1 MIIYSV
7 IENRLLANDF
17 CDHDSNR
24 STLWPLYR
32 QMTTE
37 LVKNRKD
44 ARKLFEEDQPII
56 VSCETSDA
64 EFNAS
69 IQDISGSGI
78 FIKTTKPLSIGQE
91 IAMTFKFP
99 KSQKPIMVTGEVVRT
114 TRSGAAVEFKVFF
127 DK

>member
-1 MIIYSV
+1 
-7 IENRLLANDF
+7 
-17 CDHDSNR
+17 
-24 STLWPLYR
+24 
-32 QMTTE
+32 MTTE

-44 ARKLFEEDQPII
+44 ARKLVEEDQPII
-56 VSCETSDA
+56 VSCKTSDS
-64 EFNAS
+64 EFNS
-69 IQDISGSGI
+69 FIQDISGSGI

>member
-1 MIIYSV
+1 M
-7 IENRLLANDF
+7 A
-17 CDHDSNR
+17 
-24 STLWPLYR
+24 
-32 QMTTE
+32 TE
-37 LVKNRKD
+37 LVKSRKD
-44 ARKLFEEDQPII
+44 ARKLFEDDKPII
-56 VSCETSDA
+56 VSCKTTDG

-78 FIKTTKPLSIGQE
+78 FIKTNKQLSIGQE

-99 KSQKPIMVTGEVVRT
+99 KAPKPVMVTGQVVRT

>member
-1 MIIYSV
+1 
-7 IENRLLANDF
+7 LASDLR
-17 CDHDSNR
+17 DHDSNL
-24 STLWPLYR
+24 STLWPLCR

-56 VSCETSDA
+56 VSCKTSGS

-78 FIKTTKPLSIGQE
+78 FIKTIEPLSIGQE

-99 KSQKPIMVTGEVVRT
+99 KSPKPIMVTGEVVRT

>member
-1 MIIYSV
+1 
-7 IENRLLANDF
+7 
-17 CDHDSNR
+17 
-24 STLWPLYR
+24 
-32 QMTTE
+32 MTTE

-44 ARKLFEEDQPII
+44 ARKLFEEDHPII
-56 VSCETSDA
+56 VNCKTADA

-78 FIKTTKPLSIGQE
+78 FIKTTRPFSIGQE

-99 KSQKPIMVTGEVVRT
+99 KSPKPVMVTGEVVRT
-114 TRSGAAVEFKVFF
+114 TRSGAAVEFKIFF

>member
-1 MIIYSV
+1 
-7 IENRLLANDF
+7 
-17 CDHDSNR
+17 
-24 STLWPLYR
+24 
-32 QMTTE
+32 MTTE

-56 VSCETSDA
+56 VNCQTSDS

-78 FIKTTKPLSIGQE
+78 FIKTNRPLSIGQE

-114 TRSGAAVEFKVFF
+114 TRTGAAVEFKVFF

>member
-1 MIIYSV
+1 
-7 IENRLLANDF
+7 
-17 CDHDSNR
+17 
-24 STLWPLYR
+24 
-32 QMTTE
+32 MTTE

-56 VSCETSDA
+56 VNCKTTDS
-64 EFNAS
+64 EFDAS

-78 FIKTTKPLSIGQE
+78 FIKTNKSLAPGQE

-99 KSQKPIMVTGEVVRT
+99 RAKKPIMVTGEVVRT
-114 TRSGAAVEFKVFF
+114 TRTGAAVEFKVFF

>member
-1 MIIYSV
+1 
-7 IENRLLANDF
+7 
-17 CDHDSNR
+17 
-24 STLWPLYR
+24 
-32 QMTTE
+32 MTTE

-44 ARKLFEEDQPII
+44 ARKLFEEDTPII
-56 VSCETSDA
+56 VSCKTSDS
-64 EFNAS
+64 EFNAF

-78 FIKTTKPLSIGQE
+78 FIKTTEPLSIGQE

>member
-1 MIIYSV
+1 M
-7 IENRLLANDF
+7 RLSLNATRQN
-17 CDHDSNR
+17 
-24 STLWPLYR
+24 YR
-32 QMTTE
+32 PMTSE

-56 VSCETSDA
+56 VNCKTTDS

-78 FIKTTKPLSIGQE
+78 FIKTAQPLSIGQE

-99 KSQKPIMVTGEVVRT
+99 RAKKPIMVTGEIVRT
-114 TRSGAAVEFKVFF
+114 TRTGAAVEFKVFF

>member
-1 MIIYSV
+1 
-7 IENRLLANDF
+7 
-17 CDHDSNR
+17 
-24 STLWPLYR
+24 
-32 QMTTE
+32 MTTE

-56 VSCETSDA
+56 VSCQTANS

-78 FIKTTKPLSIGQE
+78 FIKTAEPLSPGQE
-91 IAMTFKFP
+91 VAMTFRFP
-99 KSQKPIMVTGEVVRT
+99 RAKKPIMVTGEVVRT
-114 TRSGAAVEFKVFF
+114 TRTGAAVEFKVFF

>member
-1 MIIYSV
+1 
-7 IENRLLANDF
+7 
-17 CDHDSNR
+17 
-24 STLWPLYR
+24 
-32 QMTTE
+32 MTTE

-44 ARKLFEEDQPII
+44 ARKLFEQDTPII
-56 VSCETSDA
+56 VNCKTADS

-78 FIKTTKPLSIGQE
+78 FIKTTEPLSPGQE

-99 KSQKPIMVTGEVVRT
+99 KAKKPIMVTGEIVRT
-114 TRSGAAVEFKVFF
+114 TRTGAAVQFKVFF

>member
-1 MIIYSV
+1 
-7 IENRLLANDF
+7 
-17 CDHDSNR
+17 
-24 STLWPLYR
+24 
-32 QMTTE
+32 MTTE

-44 ARKLFEEDQPII
+44 ARKLFEEDQPIT
-56 VSCETSDA
+56 VNCKTTDA

-78 FIKTTKPLSIGQE
+78 FIKTTQSLSPGQE

-99 KSQKPIMVTGEVVRT
+99 RAKKPIMVTGEIVRT

>member
-1 MIIYSV
+1 M
-7 IENRLLANDF
+7 ANDLR
-17 CDHDSNR
+17 DHDSNL

-32 QMTTE
+32 HMTTE

-44 ARKLFEEDQPII
+44 ARKLFEKDQPIT
-56 VSCETSDA
+56 VSCETSA
-64 EFNAS
+64 SEFNAS

-78 FIKTTKPLSIGQE
+78 FIKTTEPLSIGQE

-99 KSQKPIMVTGEVVRT
+99 KSPKPIMVTGEVVRT
-114 TRSGAAVEFKVFF
+114 TRFGAAVEFKVFF

>member
-1 MIIYSV
+1 
-7 IENRLLANDF
+7 
-17 CDHDSNR
+17 
-24 STLWPLYR
+24 
-32 QMTTE
+32 MTTE

-56 VSCETSDA
+56 VNCKTSDS

-78 FIKTTKPLSIGQE
+78 FIKTTQPLSPGQE

-99 KSQKPIMVTGEVVRT
+99 KAKKPIMVTGEIVRT
-114 TRSGAAVEFKVFF
+114 TRTGAAVEFKVFF